1 MHHLI
6 GYLTSH
12 LPGRAPAPRDRGDTD
27 PVLLVFVMTG
37 TALILLGITV
47 PIWLPDIIGDC

>member
-12 LPGRAPAPRDRGDTD
+12 LPGRALAPRDRGDTD
-27 PVLLVFVMTG
+27 PVVLVCVMTG

-47 PIWLPDIIGDC
+47 PIWLPDIICDC

>member
-12 LPGRAPAPRDRGDTD
+12 LPGRALAPRDRGDAGHTD
-27 PVLLVFVMTG
+27 PVVIVCLMTATGLLLM
-37 TALILLGITV
+37 GIAVSYV
-47 PIWLPDIIGDC
+47 PWP